1 MVACAPR
8 VRPSPCPFRCAVA
21 LLAAPTDS
29 PAREFFR
36 GVSVLWGYKLPAS
49 DAPIAILARML
60 PGERIA
66 NLSYEGG
73 SIVNDDVLLRYL
85 LARGVRP
92 KAVITNINSKEFNIL
107 DSAYNTLYPSLGY
120 AAQGVLTSSDAL
132 MLQRHVD
139 DSVNGRLS
147 RAVASVWLLYGFRA
161 DIKQMLF
168 KGADAASAADAWF
181 EHLSGAER
189 RRAAEHRVTPDRF
202 LGVYDLSPIARSTNI
217 EYKYLID
224 FRNEL
229 IRRHIPTL
237 AFLTPTNHQL
247 LGEYID
253 NDAYTS
259 NLRLIRE
266 SFSGPDIRTV
276 NFDRAIPY
284 RDFIDNDHMSVRGSE
299 RLAFL
304 LGNALEKR
312 HL

>member
-1 MVACAPR
+1 M
-8 VRPSPCPFRCAVA
+8 
-21 LLAAPTDS
+21 
-29 PAREFFR
+29 
-36 GVSVLWGYKLPAS
+36 
-49 DAPIAILARML
+49 
-60 PGERIA
+60 
-66 NLSYEGG
+66 
-73 SIVNDDVLLRYL
+73 
-85 LARGVRP
+85 
-92 KAVITNINSKEFNIL
+92 
-107 DSAYNTLYPSLGY
+107 
-120 AAQGVLTSSDAL
+120 
-132 MLQRHVD
+132 
-139 DSVNGRLS
+139 
-147 RAVASVWLLYGFRA
+147 
-161 DIKQMLF
+161 
-168 KGADAASAADAWF
+168 
-181 EHLSGAER
+181 
-189 RRAAEHRVTPDRF
+189 
-202 LGVYDLSPIARSTNI
+202 SPIARSTNI